1 LLANGKRGPSEEFI
15 VISGRKEG
23 VKAFLFLFRHFPVFS
38 YQSPMSNVTSTFLD
52 KLKEQSFTII
62 LMIGGL
68 YYQNQMFQQQLER
81 YDANVKEK
89 QEYIDKIVDA
99 ERERMIAREQYLMKQ
114 RDEFIQILKDKK

>member
-1 LLANGKRGPSEEFI
+1 MSVAN
-15 VISGRKEG
+15 
-23 VKAFLFLFRHFPVFS
+23 
-38 YQSPMSNVTSTFLD
+38 TFLD

-114 RDEFIQILKDKK
+114 RDEFIELLKEKR

>member
-1 LLANGKRGPSEEFI
+1 
-15 VISGRKEG
+15 
-23 VKAFLFLFRHFPVFS
+23 
-38 YQSPMSNVTSTFLD
+38 MSSVSSTFLD

-114 RDEFIQILKDKK
+114 RDEFIELLKNKK

>member
-1 LLANGKRGPSEEFI
+1 MST
-15 VISGRKEG
+15 IS
-23 VKAFLFLFRHFPVFS
+23 
-38 YQSPMSNVTSTFLD
+38 STFLD

-99 ERERMIAREQYLMKQ
+99 ERERMIAREQYLINQ
-114 RDEFIQILKDKK
+114 RDEFIEMLKEKK

>member
-1 LLANGKRGPSEEFI
+1 
-15 VISGRKEG
+15 
-23 VKAFLFLFRHFPVFS
+23 
-38 YQSPMSNVTSTFLD
+38 MSNVTSTFLD

-114 RDEFIQILKDKK
+114 RDEFIAMLRDKK

>member
-1 LLANGKRGPSEEFI
+1 MSVAN
-15 VISGRKEG
+15 
-23 VKAFLFLFRHFPVFS
+23 
-38 YQSPMSNVTSTFLD
+38 TFLD

-114 RDEFIQILKDKK
+114 RDEFIQMLKEKN

>member
-1 LLANGKRGPSEEFI
+1 
-15 VISGRKEG
+15 
-23 VKAFLFLFRHFPVFS
+23 
-38 YQSPMSNVTSTFLD
+38 MSSVSSTFLD

-114 RDEFIQILKDKK
+114 RDEFIEMLKDTK

>member
-1 LLANGKRGPSEEFI
+1 
-15 VISGRKEG
+15 
-23 VKAFLFLFRHFPVFS
+23 
-38 YQSPMSNVTSTFLD
+38 MSSVTSTFLD

-114 RDEFIQILKDKK
+114 RDEFIELLKEKR

>member
-1 LLANGKRGPSEEFI
+1 
-15 VISGRKEG
+15 
-23 VKAFLFLFRHFPVFS
+23 
-38 YQSPMSNVTSTFLD
+38 MSSVTSTFLD

-68 YYQNQMFQQQLER
+68 YYQNQMFQQQLDR

-99 ERERMIAREQYLMKQ
+99 ERERMIAREAYLMKQ
-114 RDEFIQILKDKK
+114 RDEFIQMLKEKK